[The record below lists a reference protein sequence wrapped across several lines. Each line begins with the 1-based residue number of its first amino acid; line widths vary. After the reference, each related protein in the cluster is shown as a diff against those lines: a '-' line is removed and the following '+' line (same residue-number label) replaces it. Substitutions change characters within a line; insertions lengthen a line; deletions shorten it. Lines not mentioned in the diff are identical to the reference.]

1 MSSVEIFRP
10 RQSFDDQVFDLLV
23 DALNGIPVELP
34 NPKAIIPYIGLFTL
48 VTINPAKTAR
58 NDLITP
64 YLPSLSIIRGAKFVM
79 ARANTSATAKNVAR
93 IFEPLVVKP
102 NTPHQGWHDTR
113 STS

>member
-1 MSSVEIFRP
+1 MSSVEIFGP
-10 RQSFDDQVFDLLV
+10 RQSFNDQVFDLLV
-23 DALNGIPVELP
+23 DVLNGKKTELP
-34 NPKAIIPYIGLFTL
+34 DATAILPYIGLFTL

-102 NTPHQGWHDTR
+102 NTPHQGWHDTDF
-113 STS
+113 TS